1 MRSHEITSYRDP
13 LDLLHRFAPTP
24 LKVNVPL
31 EFARVT
37 LETND
42 LSFFPE
48 AGSQASDASSH
59 TANPGDPLP
68 PACLWKILRDLDTR
82 QPLAEPA
89 IVMSGNLITYTM
101 GPACLIAA
109 DRERK
114 EVLAFIGIAADA
126 RIFRETIFP
135 ALCRLTEFVIRSSEP
150 TVAHA
155 LEALPVGDACNA

>member
-13 LDLLHRFAPTP
+13 LDLLHRFTPTP

-31 EFARVT
+31 EFANVT

-48 AGSQASDASSH
+48 TEPRAADASSP
-59 TANPGDPLP
+59 TDDAGDRALP
-68 PACLWKILRDLDTR
+68 ICLWKILRDLDAR
-82 QPLAEPA
+82 QPLAEPT

-101 GPACLIAA
+101 GPACLVAA

-114 EVLAFIGIAADA
+114 EVLAFIGTAADA
-126 RIFRETIFP
+126 RTFRDTIFP
-135 ALCRLTEFVIRSSEP
+135 ALCRLTEFVVRSTEP
-150 TVAHA
+150 NSANAVET
-155 LEALPVGDACNA
+155 LPVGDACNA